1 MEDGSVNHTGD
12 PTVHTE
18 LLYRSDAV
26 ELTGLNNEGGGEIFS
41 TLRKCFFQRPVNPL
55 YQFQGFFDFWC
66 FPFDVGTLLKC
77 HRNVRLQHMICKTL
91 SLPLFLI

>member
-26 ELTGLNNEGGGEIFS
+26 ELTGLNNEGGGGDIFNAEKM
-41 TLRKCFFQRPVNPL
+41 L
-55 YQFQGFFDFWC
+55 
-66 FPFDVGTLLKC
+66 FPAT
-77 HRNVRLQHMICKTL
+77 CK
-91 SLPLFLI
+91 SFISISGLF